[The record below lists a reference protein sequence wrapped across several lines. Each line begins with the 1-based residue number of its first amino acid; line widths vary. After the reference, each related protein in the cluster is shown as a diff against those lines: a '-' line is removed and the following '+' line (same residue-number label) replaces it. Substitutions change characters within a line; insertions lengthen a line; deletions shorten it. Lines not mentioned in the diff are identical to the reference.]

1 MMFANRT
8 TLFLCL
14 LASAACWSS
23 LTTYA
28 VAESGMEWQ
37 FFQTNDPGNKTT
49 RLVYGVPETDNVQV
63 SGACVESASTGGKF
77 SSVTFGADIGD
88 LENGKDTELR
98 VSGGGFDHALK
109 GKIFR
114 ATGEEGVSG
123 VQVDIGNDDPLWR
136 AFADKDSLD
145 YLVPGYKAA
154 SLDLTRGRD
163 KIQQFVKTCET
174 GGASPPVVSAAAGSG
189 DDAEKEAFDST
200 KELGTVE
207 AWDAFIAN
215 YPSGFRADLAR
226 AYIKKLG
233 STEPVTSSP
242 STPSVSTL
250 TSAADASCKDRPNLR
265 SQNTNIAT
273 KLTFINR
280 SGGMR
285 GILWLDFDGQP
296 KEYANLND
304 GEQIVLDTFM
314 RHPWMVTDGP
324 GNCLRIVL
332 PQTGGS
338 VVELGG
344 GSGAKAVSTPPVKKV
359 TPATKP
365 AAKKVTGCEEGFRLV
380 KGKCK
385 RITATE
391 KPQGCPAGTK
401 PVPETDNCVPITTT
415 SKSGCGKGQIR
426 IEGRCVAK
434 QDAASFCGPGFRLQ
448 GNKCVQ
454 GFVAPKPQKVLPT
467 WQREAI
473 AKGCTPGQGWNAQ
486 EGCHEND

>member
-1 MMFANRT
+1 MTPRSHGFP
-8 TLFLCL
+8 TLFL
-14 LASAACWSS
+14 LALTIFTLAAQ
-23 LTTYA
+23 A
-28 VAESGMEWQ
+28 RAESGMEWQ
-37 FFQTNDPGNKTT
+37 FFEINDPGNKST

-63 SGACVESASTGGKF
+63 SGACVH
-77 SSVTFGADIGD
+77 SSSVGANFAIVTFGADIGD
-88 LENGKDTELR
+88 LESGKDTDLR

-136 AFADKDSLD
+136 AFAEKDSLD

-154 SLDLTRGRD
+154 SLDFARGRD
-163 KIQQFVKTCET
+163 KIQQFVKACET
-174 GGASPPVVSAAAGSG
+174 FGDGSPPAQSASAGSRG
-189 DDAEKEAFDST
+189 DAEKEAFDSA

-207 AWDAFIAN
+207 AWEAFIAN
-215 YPSGFRADLAR
+215 YPSGFRGDLAR

-233 STEPVTSSP
+233 SNAPTEAPAASS
-242 STPSVSTL
+242 VNTL
-250 TSAADASCKDRPNLR
+250 LAEADASCKDLTKLR
-265 SQNTNIAT
+265 SQNSKTPT

-280 SGGMR
+280 SGAMR
-285 GILWLDFDGQP
+285 GILWLDFDGLP
-296 KEYANLND
+296 KDYANLND
-304 GEQIVLDTFM
+304 REQVTLDTFM
-314 RHPWMVTDGP
+314 THPWMVTDGP

-332 PQTGGS
+332 PQAGGQ
-338 VVELGG
+338 VFELGG
-344 GSGAKAVSTPPVKKV
+344 GSDASIVKTAPAVKTAPVKKPV
-359 TPATKP
+359 
-365 AAKKVTGCEEGFRLV
+365 AKKVTGCEEGFKLV

-385 RITATE
+385 RITSIE
-391 KPQGCPAGTK
+391 KPQGCPPGTK
-401 PVPETDNCVPITTT
+401 PVPETDNCVPITT

-454 GFVAPKPQKVLPT
+454 GFVAPKPQRQLPT
-467 WQREAI
+467 WQLEAI
-473 AKGCTPGQGWNAQ
+473 AKGCRPGQGWNAQ